1 MELKSCR
8 TALAKV
14 RSGVKERRGERK
26 REGDRKKISFVTTG
40 QSIGIL
46 CMLGFYT
53 LLLIALRGTTKE
65 LVQSVT
71 GIQVVV
77 KSNNTTLL
85 VTPPK

>member
-14 RSGVKERRGERK
+14 RSGVKERKGERK

-46 CMLGFYT
+46 LYAGILYA
-53 LLLIALRGTTKE
+53 ALNCFKRHHQRAGP
-65 LVQSVT
+65 VSYRDSRSS
-71 GIQVVV
+71 QV
-77 KSNNTTLL
+77 KQHNTISY
-85 VTPPK
+85 PS